1 MDNLLSNNFFN
12 PLAPVAGKKHCDV
25 LYLVLILSLVIVTF
39 AVVGVVGSVFTTTK
53 GATVAALLVLL
64 QVALVHHVY
73 RVIYTMCL
81 NTV

>member
-1 MDNLLSNNFFN
+1 MDNLLPNNFFN

>member
-12 PLAPVAGKKHCDV
+12 PLSPVAGKKHCDV
-25 LYLVLILSLVIVTF
+25 LYLVLIISLFIVIF
-39 AVVGVVGSVFTTTK
+39 AGVGVVGSVFTKTR
-53 GATVAALLVLL
+53 GATIAGLLVLL

-73 RVIYTMCL
+73 RVVYTMCL

>member
-25 LYLVLILSLVIVTF
+25 LYLVLVLSLVLVIF
-39 AVVGVVGSVFTTTK
+39 AVVGVVASVFAKTRGTTM
-53 GATVAALLVLL
+53 AALLVLI

-73 RVIYTMCL
+73 RVVYTMCL

>member
-1 MDNLLSNNFFN
+1 MDFSLSNNFFN

-25 LYLVLILSLVIVTF
+25 LFLVLVLSLIIVVF
-39 AVVGVVGSVFTTTK
+39 AVVGVVGSMFAKTK
-53 GATVAALLVLL
+53 GASIAALLVLL

>member
-1 MDNLLSNNFFN
+1 MDLSISNNFFN

-25 LYLVLILSLVIVTF
+25 LFLVLVLSLIIVVF
-39 AVVGVVGSVFTTTK
+39 AVVGVVGSMFAKTK
-53 GATVAALLVLL
+53 GASIAALLVLL

>member
-1 MDNLLSNNFFN
+1 MDSLLSNNFFN

-25 LYLVLILSLVIVTF
+25 LYLVLILSLIIVTF
-39 AVVGVVGSVFTTTK
+39 AVVGVVGSVFTKTK

>member
-1 MDNLLSNNFFN
+1 MDNFSNSFFN

-25 LYLVLILSLVIVTF
+25 LYLVLILSLVIVLFTVM
-39 AVVGVVGSVFTTTK
+39 AVVGSIFSKTK
-53 GATVAALLVLL
+53 GATFAALLVLL